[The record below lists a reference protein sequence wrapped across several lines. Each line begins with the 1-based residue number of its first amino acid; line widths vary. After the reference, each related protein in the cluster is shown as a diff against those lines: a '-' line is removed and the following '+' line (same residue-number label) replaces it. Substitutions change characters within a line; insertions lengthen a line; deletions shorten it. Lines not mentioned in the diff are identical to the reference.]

1 MPIKRARVRAQ
12 AEAVEAV
19 VVTAGEMSYNPLCV
33 LKTLGGPWSVRERER
48 EKAHWK
54 TTTQAENEKSELK
67 MKPRNQVWREAT
79 VIYLILIS
87 FFHAAKLLSLVI
99 NTKIIE

>member
-1 MPIKRARVRAQ
+1 MKRARVRAQ
-12 AEAVEAV
+12 AAV

-33 LKTLGGPWSVRERER
+33 LKTSGGPWSVTERER
-48 EKAHWK
+48 EGALWK

-67 MKPRNQVWREAT
+67 MKPRNQVCREAT